1 MKNALS
7 KLRRGN
13 EIAGATLFV
22 ISSFLQRGLSLIT
35 TPLYTRLLT
44 TYDYGLV
51 STYNTWS
58 GVLSVIF
65 TLSIA
70 ANAFN
75 TGLVKHKEDRDRYVS
90 SMLGVTASTVLLGF
104 LLVTLFQE
112 QATAIS
118 GLSYPYFVILFINLF
133 CNVVYGFW
141 GLCSKFDGKYVRV
154 VVANLGLSVVS
165 IAVTVLGLTYIDY
178 DPVLVKLVAG
188 SATSVVFALILTF
201 QYIKKS
207 PAVFVW
213 KYWKAVLL
221 FCIPLIPHYMANHLL
236 NQSDR
241 IMITSMCGADKTA
254 IYTIANKMP
263 EILNIFWSCASAV
276 YVPWLYKKLDADQ
289 HTEVR
294 KTNTILIGA
303 ISVVA
308 MGVIMLAPEITYVL
322 APEEY
327 QEGTY
332 LVPALVIG
340 YSGSFI
346 SLICSHIELFHG
358 KNYFITVITVISA
371 AINVTLNWLLI
382 PRFGYIAAAYTTYI
396 GYAVMM
402 ILHYFNIKRLKMT
415 RFMDFKGALLLFAI
429 NSLLGV
435 GMLAVYDKVVF
446 RYMVLAV
453 IAAAILLNYK
463 KILGYIKQLRQA

>member
-1 MKNALS
+1 MRKILK
-7 KLRRGN
+7 KLKISS
-13 EIAGATLFV
+13 EMAGATLFV

-44 TYDYGLV
+44 TCDYGLV

-112 QATAIS
+112 QAAAIS

-165 IAVTVLGLTYIDY
+165 IVVAVLSLNYIDY
-178 DPVLVKLVAG
+178 DPALVKIVAG
-188 SATSVVFALILTF
+188 SVPSVVFALILTF

-263 EILNIFWSCASAV
+263 EILNICWTCVSAV
-276 YVPWLYKKLDADQ
+276 FVPWLYKRLDADEHLQ
-289 HTEVR
+289 V
-294 KTNTILIGA
+294 KKINTVILA
-303 ISVVA
+303 AVSVVTL
-308 MGVIMLAPEITYVL
+308 GVVLLGPEVIYILAP
-322 APEEY
+322 AEY
-327 QEGTY
+327 QEGVY
-332 LVPALVIG
+332 LVPALVVG
-340 YSGSFI
+340 YFASFI
-346 SLICSHIELFHG
+346 CLICSHIELFFK
-358 KNYFITVITVISA
+358 KNYFITAITMIA
-371 AINVTLNWLLI
+371 AAVNIFLNWVLI
-382 PRFGYIAAAYTTYI
+382 PKFGYIAAAYTTYI
-396 GYAVMM
+396 GYAVML
-402 ILHYFNIKRLKMT
+402 ILHLFNIRRLCFQ
-415 RFMDFKGALLLFAI
+415 RFINTKLLLLLFGI
-429 NSLLGV
+429 NTLAGAGV
-435 GMLAVYDKVVF
+435 LMLYDKPLV
-446 RYMVLAV
+446 RYAVLLIIGV
-453 IAAAILLNYK
+453 LCLIKYKTIIAFVEKLK
-463 KILGYIKQLRQA
+463 EG